1 MEPIDDRVCMLCVWL
16 CSRHV
21 RWLLRC
27 NVYFSWKIVWKQQQ
41 QKYEGKAKEQTM
53 AEINVCFVYNYG
65 VNFQCVV
72 LLPGLRIC
80 LKRKNTMRLW
90 IIRREF
96 YACTNCAL
104 CGYVLEFIITIVKVL
119 FQWTSFIDIGIL
131 NTVFIWMHHIL
142 LIRNATFP

>member
-1 MEPIDDRVCMLCVWL
+1 MFATVNGTDRRSRMYVVCVCVYAVGMSDDCFVATCVL
-16 CSRHV
+16 V
-21 RWLLRC
+21 GKII
-27 NVYFSWKIVWKQQQ
+27 WKQQ

-80 LKRKNTMRLW
+80 LKRKNAMRLW

-96 YACTNCAL
+96 YACTNAL
-104 CGYVLEFIITIVKVL
+104 CGYVLEFITIVKVL
-119 FQWTSFIDIGIL
+119 FQRTSLIDIGIHL
-131 NTVFIWMHHIL
+131 NASHFI
-142 LIRNATFP
+142 N